1 MTTYEKIICDANNLY
16 RAYKASISGSKWKE
30 TSQKFKLNFLRKIF
44 RIKKDLQDR
53 TLQNGRTDHF
63 HLSERGR
70 VRLITSLQTDDR
82 IIRHVLCDDVFL
94 PIVRKK
100 IIYDNSASI
109 EGRGTS
115 FSRKRFEIHLR
126 KYYAKY
132 GNDGW
137 ILFGDF
143 SKFYDNIIHEIAKKE
158 LLELVDDDEYV
169 EWLLDLIFK
178 GFEIDVS
185 FMSDDEYASCLSG
198 IFNRL
203 EYDDIPKQL
212 LTGEKMMAKSVN
224 IGDQLSQVIGVYY
237 PHRIDSYIK
246 YVKSQKFYHRFMDD
260 FYIMSP
266 DKEELISLLKDI
278 QSIAEEYGIHLNKK
292 KTRIVRI
299 SGTYQYLQ
307 IKYTLTGSGKI
318 IKRINPK
325 RVTAMRRKLKKL
337 ANKVQNG
344 TIEYDN
350 VENMFKSWM
359 GSFYKLLSR
368 DQRKNLM
375 DLFKGLFDKKI
386 TIENKKMIIVD
397 RVDIS

>member
-1 MTTYEKIICDANNLY
+1 
-16 RAYKASISGSKWKE
+16 
-30 TSQKFKLNFLRKIF
+30 
-44 RIKKDLQDR
+44 
-53 TLQNGRTDHF
+53 
-63 HLSERGR
+63 
-70 VRLITSLQTDDR
+70 
-82 IIRHVLCDDVFL
+82 
-94 PIVRKK
+94 
-100 IIYDNSASI
+100 
-109 EGRGTS
+109 
-115 FSRKRFEIHLR
+115 
-126 KYYAKY
+126 
-132 GNDGW
+132 
-137 ILFGDF
+137 
-143 SKFYDNIIHEIAKKE
+143 
-158 LLELVDDDEYV
+158 
-169 EWLLDLIFK
+169 
-178 GFEIDVS
+178 
-185 FMSDDEYASCLSG
+185 
-198 IFNRL
+198 
-203 EYDDIPKQL
+203 
-212 LTGEKMMAKSVN
+212 MMAKSVN

-278 QSIAEEYGIHLNKK
+278 QSIAEEYGIHLNEK
-292 KTRIVRI
+292 KTRIVKI

-359 GSFYKLLSR
+359 GSFYKLLSK

-375 DLFKGLFDKKI
+375 NLFEGLFDKKI